1 MDYTTRT
8 KDPHPHPTPSALA
21 PEPRITLDLAA
32 VASAFRLD
40 NPIDLEESRG
50 KFSAPCSLFRIDR
63 PIPGRAGGVAA
74 GFLAAWFGR
83 SGKVAAGFAGFRAVR
98 GRAAWFWAVYLGIVP
113 LASCA
118 GIR

>member
-32 VASAFRLD
+32 VASAFRAD
-40 NPIDLEESRG
+40 NPLNLEELSG
-50 KFSAPCSLFRIDR
+50 EISAPCSLFRTDR
-63 PIPGRAGGVAA
+63 PFPGGAGGVAA
-74 GFLAAWFGR
+74 GFLTAWFGR

-98 GRAAWFWAVYLGIVP
+98 GRAA
-113 LASCA
+113 
-118 GIR
+118 